1 MALKVKPT
9 DAQSFK
15 TFEINVKKFDWKSRC
30 DINNRYL
37 ECEGNVPSFEFWG
50 NIIIDFTDIK
60 EDELNDYSNDEIMAI
75 CTHVYEY
82 ANSKKK

>member
-37 ECEGNVPSFEFWG
+37 ECQGNVPSFEFWG

-75 CTHVYEY
+75 CTHEYE
-82 ANSKKK
+82 